1 MDLSNNVAITWI
13 CSIDSPHNA
22 AVSSFLCLELGK
34 ESSGYGKSTIMRKS
48 SISSKLLIHHYDSSY
63 SILSGH
69 MLVLILVTF
78 A

>member
-22 AVSSFLCLELGK
+22 AVRSFLCLELGK
-34 ESSGYGKSTIMRKS
+34 ENSGYGKSTIMRKS
-48 SISSKLLIHHYDSSY
+48 SISSKLLIHHSSY

-69 MLVLILVTF
+69 MLVLIFVTF